1 MAGPFRDT
9 ALCCPSEPWGQPSA
23 IGESPLPLPKQTSSP
38 SSPVGHGGCSQFY
51 CLLWLAAKCKQEL
64 QLTWTGKRCGFSCS
78 KGIWWLIT
86 TIQSGQAQPHPPRTA
101 LVRGQVVKTWAFV
114 SWNNVVGVR
123 RPFLTLSL
131 SGSTMDTHLHDVADI
146 IQESWSE
153 VLEGAAGARQTHG
166 VTSRDLAFSNQV
178 CSFFGERYRAS
189 PNLRNGDKDCHGYV
203 PWQRKQVHKVTLTQ
217 KAISICSQGK
227 LPHLWQELCWLSSLN
242 RREDGSEVRM
252 GAGQKL
258 KEC

>member
-166 VTSRDLAFSNQV
+166 VTSRDLAFSNQSALFLEKGTRPV
-178 CSFFGERYRAS
+178 PILETVVTKTVMDMFPDKESRSTKLSWLRRPSAS
-189 PNLRNGDKDCHGYV
+189 VPKVNCHISGKRSVDYLHLIDVKMV
-203 PWQRKQVHKVTLTQ
+203 PRWEWGHGR
-217 KAISICSQGK
+217 S
-227 LPHLWQELCWLSSLN
+227 
-242 RREDGSEVRM
+242 
-252 GAGQKL
+252 
-258 KEC
+258 